1 MHSLK
6 EYTQG
11 YTCLLIERHSV
22 CSHSKRI
29 TPAFSRS
36 RYKKMRNLLLV
47 VSIGALCSGTNNSG
61 SGRINS
67 NKKGLCVS
75 KKNFDC
81 QDLALFPNISWY
93 SCFWCYYLIH
103 IALCIVEISFCFLS
117 RYYNWGSEYH
127 GQSCNYS
134 PPGFIPMVLLLIL
147 ILRRGRCCR

>member
-1 MHSLK
+1 MS
-6 EYTQG
+6 
-11 YTCLLIERHSV
+11 
-22 CSHSKRI
+22 SHRKTFCVLSQQEDH
-29 TPAFSRS
+29 TFSRS
-36 RYKKMRNLLLV
+36 KKMRNLLLV
-47 VSIGALCSGTNNSG
+47 VSISIAALCSGTNNSN

-127 GQSCNYS
+127 GQSCNDP
-134 PPGFIPMVLLLIL
+134 PPGFIPMVLFLIL
-147 ILRRGRCCR
+147 IRRGRCCR